1 MSNQL
6 LPQLRQSVKSILMS
20 AGFDFRMKTDDRR
33 VLEDTIL
40 PAIARTPE
48 YRRILFI
55 GCDWY
60 TRGYQKLFAER
71 DYWTM
76 EIDPAKSKY
85 GARQHIMDSA
95 ENIAQHFQPDSLDFI
110 VCNGVIGWGLD
121 DKPGI
126 ERMLEACW
134 TCLREKGV
142 LLIGWNDVPER
153 TPVPLSD
160 LATLKKFQPYVFP
173 AIGKTE
179 LLTNSDLRHT
189 YNFYVK

>member
-6 LPQLRQSVKSILMS
+6 LPRLRQSVKSVLMS
-20 AGFDFRMKTDDRR
+20 AGMDFRMKTDDRR

-40 PAIARTPE
+40 PAIARNSDYGTV
-48 YRRILFI
+48 LFI

-60 TRGYQKLFAER
+60 TRGYQKLFAHR
-71 DYWTM
+71 NYWTM
-76 EIDPAKSKY
+76 EIDPSKKKF
-85 GARQHIMDSA
+85 GARQHIVDSA
-95 ENIAQHFQPDSLDFI
+95 ENIAEHFKPASIDFI

-134 TCLREKGV
+134 MCLRERGV

-153 TPVPLSD
+153 TPVPISKLVA
-160 LATLKKFQPYVFP
+160 LEKFQPYVLP
-173 AIGKTE
+173 VLGKSQ
-179 LLTNSDLRHT
+179 LLTDSDLRHT
-189 YNFYVK
+189 YNFYIK